1 MQRRFAI
8 ALVTTALVSILLVGF
23 GVLAMAQLSARSNA
37 EDQVERGLRV
47 VGDLLV
53 SSGRP
58 SRQIESSV
66 LGLRGDFGLAFLEPV
81 RIDNDGLL
89 NPIENRIGRG
99 RATAIGAFPDLQ
111 LDEAQLAAI
120 QDGETV
126 IVSADRFVYGIRVLD
141 VERLTGEQNF
151 RIPIL
156 AGQSVTAVT
165 RQTVAWF
172 LLSSLLVLAG
182 ALLAGLWLAKR
193 LTGPLKAIEVTTSAI
208 ADGNLAARVD
218 PSGGDEVADLGMAVN
233 RMAADLQ
240 RSKALDRQFLMS
252 VSHDL
257 KTPLTAIS
265 GYAEA
270 LRDGAITD
278 AKSAGDVIG
287 SHADRLGHLVGDLL
301 DLARLDANRFALNSQ
316 TFDLAVVTGRSVAGM
331 ANRADRNG
339 LGLERSESPPLLVL
353 ADPDRTAQAIGN
365 LVDNAVGFATS
376 RVLVQVAVAVEAG
389 ADHRERSVDGS
400 MVAITVSDDGPGFD
414 PDDLPFVFDRLYT
427 GSAKPRRAESSTGLG
442 LAIVRELVGAM
453 GGLVTARNGPNGGAA
468 IEVRLP
474 SIDPST
480 DRASPADQAGSAVTM
495 EVPTPRPQ
503 SHRPGAS
510 SEPPPTA

>member
-365 LVDNAVGFATS
+365 LVDNAIKFASSTI
-376 RVLVQVAVAVEAG
+376 RVDL
-389 ADHRERSVDGS
+389 STDGTMATVS
-400 MVAITVSDDGPGFD
+400 VSDDGPGIAA
-414 PDDLPFVFDRLYT
+414 DDLEHIFDRLYT
-427 GSAKPRRAESSTGLG
+427 GSAQPVQAENPTGLG
-442 LAIVRELVGAM
+442 LAIVRELAGAM
-453 GGLVTARNGPNGGAA
+453 GGHVVAANNPNGGAKLSLS
-468 IEVRLP
+468 LP
-474 SIDPST
+474 LAPTGGNPTDEDQISGDPT
-480 DRASPADQAGSAVTM
+480 GDQAL
-495 EVPTPRPQ
+495 RPQ
-503 SHRPGAS
+503 AA
-510 SEPPPTA
+510 EPLQPSAPSRPPTSP